1 MSEIKN
7 KEIDLA
13 KLIDVVMSLYNL
25 IAYSDNGL
33 KTSGSLWQYY
43 RDEPFIYNGAII
55 DGLDDPDSGATS
67 NTYFWF
73 SIFFMIALLSSLVIK
88 GA

>member
-13 KLIDVVMSLYNL
+13 KLIDVVMSLYSL

-43 RDEPFIYNGAII
+43 RDEPFIYVNDNIF
-55 DGLDDPDSGATS
+55 DVSDDPDSASFKYKQKKYLS
-67 NTYFWF
+67 NLCTFK
-73 SIFFMIALLSSLVIK
+73 IFY
-88 GA
+88 